1 MFNAESLKT
10 PDFIEIIRCQS
21 VSLFYLF
28 GSQASGATSP
38 LSDVDCAVL
47 FARSVPVE
55 TYGDR
60 QIRLIGDI
68 SRRLRRDDIDL
79 VVLNT
84 ADPVVGFNVLAGELL
99 FIESDEERI
108 NFEVKTRREYFDTKR
123 IRDIRARALI
133 DRQLKTG

>member
-1 MFNAESLKT
+1 MLNIEIFTT
-10 PDFIEIIRCQS
+10 PDFIDIIRNQS

-47 FARSVPVE
+47 FAPGVPAK

-60 QIRLIGDI
+60 QIRLIAEI

-79 VVLNT
+79 VVLN
-84 ADPVVGFNVLAGELL
+84 AANPVVRFNVLAGEPLYMK
-99 FIESDEERI
+99 SDEERI
-108 NFEVKTRREYFDTKR
+108 DFEVKTRREYFDTQR
-123 IRDIRARALI
+123 IRDTRARALI
-133 DRQLKTG
+133 DRQLRTG